1 MIKALLLALLLVG
14 CRDGGLVQ
22 VGECGKPCYPFKG
35 AAVGECHTGLLYCD
49 DDGGTSCEG
58 AVGPGEEVC
67 DGLDNNCDG
76 QTDELTGDIPGC
88 QTPCGYGFWV
98 CRDGGLTCT
107 ARQPVPEERGRGF
120 DDCDNQDNDCDG
132 LTDEAQDFP
141 IEFCYDGDP
150 TQLTYSTSQCRPGI
164 KRCAGLHKWMCVNE
178 TLPRPET
185 CNGKDD
191 NCNGEVDEG
200 ADGGAVPV
208 DLIVIMDNSASMAGY
223 QFAAEMA
230 TSSWA
235 VKYGA
240 RPEVRFALVFA
251 PDNMFVTMSRV
262 VLKQNFTD
270 PATFNLALAQ
280 SNINGSGGEPTLDAL
295 TLLADSQNPL
305 HLSWNPSLN
314 TNRVIVMYSDE
325 EPQSYFSYT
334 DYGADSGYTMIADV
348 DAGFVAQRCAQ
359 EGLKVYIFTNP
370 YDSTAWSGWF
380 GVSNATGGQTYS
392 IQSSAYDIETQ
403 LDKIIQSGGCLP

>member
-1 MIKALLLALLLVG
+1 M
-14 CRDGGLVQ
+14 
-22 VGECGKPCYPFKG
+22 
-35 AAVGECHTGLLYCD
+35 
-49 DDGGTSCEG
+49 
-58 AVGPGEEVC
+58 
-67 DGLDNNCDG
+67 
-76 QTDELTGDIPGC
+76 
-88 QTPCGYGFWV
+88 
-98 CRDGGLTCT
+98 
-107 ARQPVPEERGRGF
+107 
-120 DDCDNQDNDCDG
+120 
-132 LTDEAQDFP
+132 
-141 IEFCYDGDP
+141 
-150 TQLTYSTSQCRPGI
+150 
-164 KRCAGLHKWMCVNE
+164 
-178 TLPRPET
+178 
-185 CNGKDD
+185 
-191 NCNGEVDEG
+191 
-200 ADGGAVPV
+200 
-208 DLIVIMDNSASMAGY
+208 
-223 QFAAEMA
+223 
-230 TSSWA
+230 
-235 VKYGA
+235 A

-380 GVSNATGGQTYS
+380 GVSN
-392 IQSSAYDIETQ
+392 
-403 LDKIIQSGGCLP
+403 